1 MTKAKIECIHF
12 DLDSVLYMP
21 SDFLET
27 TLLMSVKAMIQ
38 IGLKARPT
46 EAMAVINRIRS
57 GDSNAKDHFDQ
68 LCYHFN
74 KEHDALIVAAGV
86 EKYWDCKIGIMTSA
100 PEANVA
106 LNALYQK
113 YPLTL
118 ITNGPPIKQ
127 AGKIVRL
134 GLSHFFSK
142 YDEQMNVD
150 KHYFYASQERNIQK
164 PYPYLWEQA
173 QKEIGFNFSRAVMVG
188 DRFWQDMFGAKRLG
202 MITIKVNQGNYA
214 AETIE
219 EAFARGWRAEE
230 AYPFFSK
237 LHTTGEVLKL
247 MEPDYTIEHLKD
259 LEKVVQQIER
269 ALECE
274 KV

>member
-27 TLLMSVKAMIQ
+27 TLLMSIKAMIQ
-38 IGLKARPT
+38 IGLKARPE
-46 EAMAVINRIRS
+46 EALAVLNKIRS
-57 GDSNAKDHFDQ
+57 TDSNAKDHFDQ
-68 LCYHFN
+68 LCYYFN
-74 KEHDALIVAAGV
+74 KEHDPLIVAAGV

-113 YPLTL
+113 YPLT
-118 ITNGPPIKQ
+118 IVTNGPPIKQ

-142 YDEQMNVD
+142 YDQQMNVE
-150 KHYFYASQERNIQK
+150 KHFFYATQEQNIQK

-173 QKEIGFNFSRAVMVG
+173 QKEIGFDFSRSVMVG
-188 DRFWQDMFGAKRLG
+188 DRYWQDMFGAKRLG
-202 MITIKVNQGNYA
+202 MITVKVNQGNYSS
-214 AETIE
+214 ETME
-219 EAFARGWRAEE
+219 EAFKRGWRAEE
-230 AYPFFSK
+230 EYPFFSK
-237 LHTTGEVLKL
+237 QHTPEEVLKL
-247 MEPDYTIEHLKD
+247 MKPDYTLDHLKD
-259 LEKVVQQIER
+259 LEKVVQEIEKT
-269 ALECE
+269 LERE